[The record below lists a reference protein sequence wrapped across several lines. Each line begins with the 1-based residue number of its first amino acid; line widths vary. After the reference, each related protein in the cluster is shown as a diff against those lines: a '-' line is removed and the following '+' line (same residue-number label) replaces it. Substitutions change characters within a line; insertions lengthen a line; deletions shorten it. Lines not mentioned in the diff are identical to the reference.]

1 MSTSYNHLS
10 VSDLRKA
17 ANLKERI
24 EALEKELSRL
34 IGSAPSAAS
43 STDSAPRKKRG
54 MSAAGRARIIAA
66 QKARWAKVH
75 AAKGGAKPAKKK
87 KRGMSAAG
95 RARIIAAQKAR
106 WAKVRAAKAGK

>member
-1 MSTSYNHLS
+1 MRFRMSTLNLS

-24 EALEKELSRL
+24 EALEKELSQL
-34 IGSAPSAAS
+34 LGSE
-43 STDSAPRKKRG
+43 TAPRKRG
-54 MSAAGRARIIAA
+54 MSAAGRARIVAA

-75 AAKGGAKPAKKK
+75 ASSGGAKTKKK

-106 WAKVRAAKAGK
+106 WAKVRAAKGK

>member
-24 EALEKELSRL
+24 EALESKLNQL
-34 IGSAPSAAS
+34 MGGSSSASAEAVS
-43 STDSAPRKKRG
+43 SGPRKKRG

-66 QKARWAKVH
+66 QKTRWAKVK
-75 AAKGGAKPAKKK
+75 AAKGTAKPAKKK
-87 KRGMSAAG
+87 RGMSPEG

-106 WAKVRAAKAGK
+106 WAKVKAAKK